1 MSTSWVSH
9 ISLILCPPFQAGPEA
24 ARPSSDSFP
33 RFQIYVRIPASKKRS
48 RGEGYSG
55 LAGTQ
60 QLRYNRQYLR
70 APGHGFQE
78 TACNE
83 NEPDSQHHP
92 CISAAIQAGGENS
105 GREPGFKKKILR
117 FSIHEKPEYFQLVPV
132 VGLEPTR
139 CRHQRILSPSRLP
152 IPSHW
157 PVDTGLLYRRLERNS
172 SPFSHALT
180 PYRSAR
186 RTIRRAQRLWVLYSF
201 IRPPSSLAETRLP
214 LPVSQFRIARASA

>member
-33 RFQIYVRIPASKKRS
+33 RFQIYVRIPASEKRS

-92 CISAAIQAGGENS
+92 WHLSRDS
-105 GREPGFKKKILR
+105 SRRRELQERTGLQKKILR
-117 FSIHEKPEYFQLVPV
+117 FSIHEKPEYFQLSCVDKKDAVSMKRQEPAFCPASFLFPLT
-132 VGLEPTR
+132 LEVFLWGHVSTWNPGDGDGWIFGT
-139 CRHQRILSPSRLP
+139 
-152 IPSHW
+152 
-157 PVDTGLLYRRLERNS
+157 VAY
-172 SPFSHALT
+172 T
-180 PYRSAR
+180 P
-186 RTIRRAQRLWVLYSF
+186 RT
-201 IRPPSSLAETRLP
+201 
-214 LPVSQFRIARASA
+214 

>member
-1 MSTSWVSH
+1 MSTRWVSH

-33 RFQIYVRIPASKKRS
+33 RFQIYVRIPASEKRS

-55 LAGTQ
+55 LAGTL

-92 CISAAIQAGGENS
+92 WHLSRDLSRRRELGE
-105 GREPGFKKKILR
+105 R
-117 FSIHEKPEYFQLVPV
+117 
-132 VGLEPTR
+132 
-139 CRHQRILSPSRLP
+139 
-152 IPSHW
+152 
-157 PVDTGLLYRRLERNS
+157 TGLQKENTQVFNS
-172 SPFSHALT
+172 
-180 PYRSAR
+180 
-186 RTIRRAQRLWVLYSF
+186 
-201 IRPPSSLAETRLP
+201 
-214 LPVSQFRIARASA
+214 

>member
-33 RFQIYVRIPASKKRS
+33 RFQIYVRIPASEKRS

-83 NEPDSQHHP
+83 NEPGSQHQP
-92 CISAAIQAGGENS
+92 WYLSRDLS
-105 GREPGFKKKILR
+105 RRRELQER
-117 FSIHEKPEYFQLVPV
+117 
-132 VGLEPTR
+132 
-139 CRHQRILSPSRLP
+139 
-152 IPSHW
+152 
-157 PVDTGLLYRRLERNS
+157 TGLQKENTQVFNS
-172 SPFSHALT
+172 
-180 PYRSAR
+180 
-186 RTIRRAQRLWVLYSF
+186 
-201 IRPPSSLAETRLP
+201 
-214 LPVSQFRIARASA
+214 